1 MDLFVVGRDGAIYTT
16 HWDVNSNWDNHW
28 YRLGDANFGD
38 GFTVPPGSTVS
49 ALARYQDHMDL
60 FVVGRDGGVYNTYWD
75 ANGNWF
81 NHWYRF

>member
-1 MDLFVVGRDGAIYTT
+1 MFSTYWDASRGWYYEWFRLIDSAFDDNFTIPQGAPITPL
-16 HWDVNSNWDNHW
+16 S
-28 YRLGDANFGD
+28 
-38 GFTVPPGSTVS
+38 
-49 ALARYQDHMDL
+49 RYQDHMDL